1 MKMGRVW
8 AWAAFVTAA
17 SLSGVVNAATIWDES
32 VDGNLSTDPEAPTP
46 VSFSAGS
53 NIITGAVGGPGN
65 VGDYITFTLGTNQQL
80 TGLVLLE
87 FQSAMGDS
95 KAFHALNLGPTS
107 FIPSP
112 STQDNFLGGNH
123 VNAFEVGTDL
133 LPGLAPPPAGT
144 GLIGSGFDVPLGAG
158 TYSYLFQ
165 QTAPDLTNYSLDF
178 QVVPIPAAL
187 WLFGSALGM
196 LGWYRRVGAQS

>member
-1 MKMGRVW
+1 MKMGRLW

-32 VDGNLSTDPEAPTP
+32 VDGNLSTDPGAPTS
-46 VSFSAGS
+46 VTFSAGS
-53 NIITGAVGGPGN
+53 NTITGTVGGPGN
-65 VGDYITFTLGTNQQL
+65 IGDYITFTLGSDQGL

-87 FQSAMGDS
+87 FDS
-95 KAFHALNLGPTS
+95 TFGNDRIFHGLNLGPTS

-112 STQDNFLGGNH
+112 ATQDNFLGGNH

-133 LPGLAPPPAGT
+133 LPGLAVP
-144 GLIGSGFDVPLGAG
+144 LVGSGFEVPLGAG
-158 TYSYLFQ
+158 TYSYLIQ
-165 QTAPDLTNYSLDF
+165 QTDSDPTNYSLDF
-178 QVVPIPAAL
+178 QVVPVPAAL
-187 WLFGSALGM
+187 WLFGSALGL